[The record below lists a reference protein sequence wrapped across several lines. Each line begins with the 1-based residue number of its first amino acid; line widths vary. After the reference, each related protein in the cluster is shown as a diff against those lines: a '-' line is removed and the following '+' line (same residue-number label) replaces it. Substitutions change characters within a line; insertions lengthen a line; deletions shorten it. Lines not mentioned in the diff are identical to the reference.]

1 MDDLFYFVTQRAKF
15 VKPEKF
21 VSKLEQAEFGP
32 YMGVP
37 CSLFK
42 HLINYIEDA
51 DNYQYFAASSEGE
64 AMGLAGGFALSA
76 KMPVVLMQNDGYGNA
91 VNPLSSLQMLYGL
104 PCLLLVSWRGEPGKK
119 DAPQHELMGQ
129 TLLEFFNIFKI
140 PYKILDPDM
149 DDFSSI
155 IQEAKNHLNTAKTPY
170 GLVIKKGF
178 FVEYQQ
184 KEKQTLNNN
193 FEIRGPYLKALNR
206 LKTDEDLFIGTTGF
220 SGREMHVL
228 LDHNGKFYMMGSMG
242 CAPSIGLGVALEN
255 PDKRVFVI
263 DGDGALLM
271 KMGSL
276 ATVGNYGPKNL
287 IHICFDNSQYESTG
301 GQKTSA
307 HVVDFSKVAAAC
319 GYLSSSSTDNIAE
332 FSKQIGEC
340 LNVDGPHFLHIKT
353 GPGTLP
359 NLPRPQESAEEM
371 RDNFI
376 NFLTRNNS

>member
-1 MDDLFYFVTQRAKF
+1 M
-15 VKPEKF
+15 KPEKF
-21 VSKLEQAEFGP
+21 LLDLEQAGFGP

-42 HLINYIEDA
+42 HLINYIEDS
-51 DNYQYFAASSEGE
+51 NSYQYFAASSEGE
-64 AMGLAGGFALSA
+64 AMGLAGGFALST

-119 DAPQHELMGQ
+119 DAPQHELMGE
-129 TLLEFFNIFKI
+129 TLLDFFKIFKI

-149 DDFSSI
+149 DDFFNI
-155 IQEAKNHLNTAKTPY
+155 IQEAKNHLKTTKTPY
-170 GLVIKKGF
+170 GLVIKKGYF
-178 FVEYQQ
+178 TEYLQ
-184 KEKQTLNNN
+184 KEKQVINNS
-193 FEIRGPYLKALNR
+193 FEIRGPYLQALNK
-206 LKTDEDLFIGTTGF
+206 LKTDNDLFIGTTGF

-242 CAPSIGLGVALEN
+242 CAPSIGLGVALDN
-255 PDKRVFVI
+255 PDKKVFVI

-307 HVVDFSKVAAAC
+307 HVVDFSIVAAAC
-319 GYLSSSSTDNIAE
+319 GYLSTSNIDNIAD
-332 FSKQIGEC
+332 FIMQIEKC
-340 LNVDGPHFLHIKT
+340 LTANGPHFIHIKI
-353 GPGTLP
+353 GAGTLP
-359 NLPRPQESAEEM
+359 NLPRPQESAQEM

-376 NFLTRNNS
+376 NFLTRNIS